1 MKQYTALRVWLLVNN
16 CSRSGLGL
24 WGLTPLSTI
33 FQLYRAVVQFFDLN
47 VKIYIYIYIYIFGN
61 VYTDCLQLKLADIF
75 VIHVIENE
83 TYNARFTFCVHP
95 WIICFF
101 DQVIYIHGCLYSL
114 NGFSLSVLL
123 LVLFKYFG

>member
-47 VKIYIYIYIYIFGN
+47 VKIYIYIYIYI
-61 VYTDCLQLKLADIF
+61 
-75 VIHVIENE
+75 
-83 TYNARFTFCVHP
+83 
-95 WIICFF
+95 W
-101 DQVIYIHGCLYSL
+101 
-114 NGFSLSVLL
+114 
-123 LVLFKYFG
+123 

>member
-1 MKQYTALRVWLLVNN
+1 MKQYIALRVWLLVNN

-33 FQLYRAVVQFFDLN
+33 FQLYRAVVQFSDLN
-47 VKIYIYIYIYIFGN
+47 VMIYIYIYRFGN

-75 VIHVIENE
+75 VIIENE
-83 TYNARFTFCVHP
+83 TYNARFTFCYHP
-95 WIICFF
+95 WIIWFF

-114 NGFSLSVLL
+114 NGSLSVLL